1 MKKFYFIL
9 AAAML
14 SVSFT
19 GCGKTD
25 TDQAQAEAAS
35 KAPITYA
42 QNDFALYS
50 TDDDMQPVKFLCM
63 LGVDNSALNN
73 SDDETVQY
81 LKPFIKVETGK
92 YKVGDKENPGKTN
105 EEELVNYFSYLGS
118 HKPVINV
125 KGITTTGIVK
135 DDDKCSTADDV
146 IKAYGVDKD
155 NEEYIISQGEN
166 NDYTIQLNF
175 KDSGTEGVVDRI
187 VTKKGDDLSSA
198 NQRYSLRFNIINDR
212 VHGIEGYMYN

>member
-14 SVSFT
+14 SGSFT

-146 IKAYGVDKD
+146 IKAYGIDKD

-212 VHGIEGYMYN
+212 VHGI

>member
-1 MKKFYFIL
+1 
-9 AAAML
+9 
-14 SVSFT
+14 
-19 GCGKTD
+19 
-25 TDQAQAEAAS
+25 
-35 KAPITYA
+35 
-42 QNDFALYS
+42 
-50 TDDDMQPVKFLCM
+50 MQPVKFLCM

-125 KGITTTGIVK
+125 KGITTTGLVK

-146 IKAYGVDKD
+146 IKAYGIDND

-198 NQRYSLRFNIINDR
+198 NQRYSLRFNIINDH

>member
-1 MKKFYFIL
+1 MEIRYADMADLEKISALENECFPK
-9 AAAML
+9 
-14 SVSFT
+14 
-19 GCGKTD
+19 
-25 TDQAQAEAAS
+25 AEAAS

-146 IKAYGVDKD
+146 IKAYGIDKD

-198 NQRYSLRFNIINDR
+198 NQRYSLRFNIINDH

>member
-81 LKPFIKVETGK
+81 LKPFIKVETDK

-146 IKAYGVDKD
+146 IKAYGIDKD

-198 NQRYSLRFNIINDR
+198 NQRYSLRFNIVNDH

>member
-135 DDDKCSTADDV
+135 DDDKCSIADDV
-146 IKAYGVDKD
+146 IKAYGIDKD

-198 NQRYSLRFNIINDR
+198 NQRYSLRFNIVNDH

>member
-118 HKPVINV
+118 HKPVVNV

-146 IKAYGVDKD
+146 IKAYGIDKD

-198 NQRYSLRFNIINDR
+198 NQRYSLRFNIVNDH

>member
-9 AAAML
+9 AEAML

-50 TDDDMQPVKFLCM
+50 TDDDMQPVKFLCV

-146 IKAYGVDKD
+146 IKAYGIDKD

>member
-146 IKAYGVDKD
+146 IKAYGIDKD

-198 NQRYSLRFNIINDR
+198 NQRYSLRFNIINNH

>member
-125 KGITTTGIVK
+125 KSITTTGIVK

-146 IKAYGVDKD
+146 IKAYGIDKD

-198 NQRYSLRFNIINDR
+198 NQRYSLRFNIVNDH

>member
-19 GCGKTD
+19 CCGKTD
-25 TDQAQAEAAS
+25 TEQAQAEAAS

-146 IKAYGVDKD
+146 IKAYGIDKD

>member
-92 YKVGDKENPGKTN
+92 YKVCDKENPGKTN

-146 IKAYGVDKD
+146 IKAYGIDKD

>member
-146 IKAYGVDKD
+146 IKAYGIEKD

-198 NQRYSLRFNIINDR
+198 NQRYSLRFNIVNDH

>member
-118 HKPVINV
+118 HKSVINV

-146 IKAYGVDKD
+146 IKAYGIDKD

-198 NQRYSLRFNIINDR
+198 NQRYSLRFNIINDH